1 MDWKVTMA
9 LGVLG
14 VALVIGFAICLVTSV
29 GIYARRLAE
38 DPDERRRGFEV
49 TTTTTTTTTADV
61 QSAVQRERDDHHG

>member
-29 GIYARRLAE
+29 GIYARRLAQN
-38 DPDERRRGFEV
+38 PDERRRGFEI
-49 TTTTTTTTTADV
+49 TTTTTTPDL
-61 QSAVQRERDDHHG
+61 QSGVQRERDDHHG

>member
-29 GIYARRLAE
+29 GIYARRLAQS
-38 DPDERRRGFEV
+38 PDERRRGFEV
-49 TTTTTTTTTADV
+49 TTTTTKTTADV
-61 QSAVQRERDDHHG
+61 QSVVQREKDDHHG